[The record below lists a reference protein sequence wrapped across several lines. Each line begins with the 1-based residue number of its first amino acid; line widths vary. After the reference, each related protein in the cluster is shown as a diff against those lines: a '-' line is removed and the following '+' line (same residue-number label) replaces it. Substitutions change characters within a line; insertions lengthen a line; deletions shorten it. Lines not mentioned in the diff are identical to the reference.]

1 MCKFCKLCVSSK
13 KKEECK
19 ILTSGNGKRTL
30 LMLQTHLRR
39 LYNLRIQYILLFIYS
54 GKSLLISGKH
64 YNKSSN
70 GYESS
75 EFQRKYV
82 IPDDVD
88 AHTLTSNITPAG
100 ILFIEGAR
108 GGPPEQKITHSSTSS
123 FGSVEIKNDSFEIT
137 LEVAGYSPDEISVRV
152 NNNQLIIHGER
163 KDEQQHDNSIIGKSV
178 HHEQFTR
185 KFDLPDDVNPD
196 TLSSRFS
203 KNKIVVVAP
212 RKIKSDVNDEKLKM
226 RKVEIVDECSSE

>member
-1 MCKFCKLCVSSK
+1 MRFHFF
-13 KKEECK
+13 
-19 ILTSGNGKRTL
+19 
-30 LMLQTHLRR
+30 HL
-39 LYNLRIQYILLFIYS
+39 

-82 IPDDVD
+82 IPDNVD

-100 ILFIEGAR
+100 ILSIEGAR
-108 GGPPEQKITHSSTSS
+108 GGPPQQKVATASTSS

-152 NNNQLIIHGER
+152 NNYQLIIHGER
-163 KDEQQHDNSIIGKSV
+163 KDEKQHDAIGKSV

-185 KFDLPDDVNPD
+185 KFDLPDDVSPD

-203 KNKIVVVAP
+203 KSKIIVVAP
-212 RKIKSDVNDEKLKM
+212 RKIKKDDGDEEKLKM
-226 RKVEIVDECSSE
+226 RKVEIVDESGKTE